1 MFQCYYDAMAVTLAV
16 VNLKGGT
23 GKTTTAVAL
32 AECAAEQYQ
41 ETVRVLDLDP
51 QGSASAWAAA
61 AERVGEPLR
70 AEVLPLVEHTA
81 VKLRRSALQAAEGV
95 PLVVLDTPPGD
106 PAVIDV
112 AFDIADLA
120 IICSA
125 ATAMDIPRAL
135 DALVAAED
143 MGCPVVVLLTKT
155 RAGTVALE
163 EARTVLLDQGAAV
176 LQVGVP
182 LRQAIAVAANL
193 RPRPNDEL
201 MKVYA
206 PVLEAVLDAVDGG
219 TKATDR
225 N

>member
-1 MFQCYYDAMAVTLAV
+1 MAVTLAI

-32 AECAAEQYQ
+32 AECAAHQYQ
-41 ETVRVLDLDP
+41 EAVRVLDLDP

-61 AERVGEPLR
+61 AEGFGEPLR
-70 AEVLPLVEHTA
+70 SEVIPLVEHTP
-81 VKLRRSALQAAEGV
+81 VKLRRSALKAIDGT

-120 IICSA
+120 IVCSA

-135 DALVAAED
+135 DALIAAQD
-143 MGCPVVVLLTKT
+143 MGCPAVVLLTKT

-163 EARTVLLDQGAAV
+163 EARAVLLDQGAAV
-176 LQVGVP
+176 LQTGVP

-193 RPRPNDEL
+193 RPHPGDEL

-219 TKATDR
+219 TKPTER